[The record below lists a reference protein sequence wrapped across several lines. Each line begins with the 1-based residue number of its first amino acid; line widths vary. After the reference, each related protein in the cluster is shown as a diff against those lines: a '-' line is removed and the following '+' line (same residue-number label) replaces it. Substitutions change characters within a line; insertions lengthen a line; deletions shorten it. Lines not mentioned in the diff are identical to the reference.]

1 MEARRMNE
9 IADLLK
15 TLHFKYV
22 DQQVAT
28 LMEEARIHSLTYDAF
43 LRRVLSLEVEAR
55 KQTAHQNRR
64 KAAHLPVSKT
74 LDAFDFSFQPE
85 LSERRVRE
93 LAELSFV
100 RTHSNVIFLGP
111 PGVGKTHLA
120 LSLAESALAA
130 GYSVF
135 FSTLTDLVK
144 DLEAASQQHTLKS
157 RLRRYITPQ
166 VLVIDEIGYTNLSA
180 LQANQ
185 LFDLVRERYE
195 QGSTI
200 LTSNTSFA
208 QWGKLMNDEVLATAL
223 LDRLLHHA
231 DVLTINGKSYRMK
244 DRMAA
249 NPLKGG
255 SPKTE
260 TPSED

>member
-1 MEARRMNE
+1 MNE
-9 IADLLK
+9 LPDLLK
-15 TLHFKYV
+15 TLHLKYV
-22 DQQVAT
+22 EPQLAN

-43 LRRVLSLEVEAR
+43 LRRVLALEEQTR

-64 KAAHLPVSKT
+64 KAAHLPANKT
-74 LDAFDFSFQPE
+74 LEAFDFSFQP
-85 LSERRVRE
+85 SINERQVHE

-120 LSLAESALAA
+120 LSLAEKALDA

-135 FSTLTDLVK
+135 FSTLTELVE
-144 DLEAASQQHTLKS
+144 DLELASQQHALKS

-166 VLVIDEIGYTNLSA
+166 VLVIDEIGYTSLTSV
-180 LQANQ
+180 QANQ

-195 QGSTI
+195 RGSTI
-200 LTSNTSFA
+200 LTSNKSFA
-208 QWGKLMNDEVLATAL
+208 EWGKLLNDEVLATAL

-231 DVLTINGKSYRMK
+231 EVLTINGKSYRMK
-244 DRMAA
+244 GRLATA
-249 NPLKGG
+249 PTKGG
-255 SPKTE
+255 TAKAV
-260 TPSED
+260 TPSA

>member
-1 MEARRMNE
+1 MKE
-9 IADLLK
+9 ISELLHS
-15 TLHFKYV
+15 LHFKYV
-22 DQQVAT
+22 EQHLAH

-43 LRRVLSLEVEAR
+43 LKRVLSLEVEAR
-55 KQTAHQNRR
+55 AHTAHQNRR

-74 LDAFDFSFQPE
+74 LDAFDFSFQPS
-85 LSERRVRE
+85 LNERQVRE

-120 LSLAESALAA
+120 LSLAESALNA

-135 FSTLTDLVK
+135 FSTLTDLVE
-144 DLEAASQQHTLKS
+144 DLELASQQHTLKA
-157 RLRRYITPQ
+157 RFRRYIAPE
-166 VLVIDEIGYTNLSA
+166 VLVIDEIGYTHLSS
-180 LQANQ
+180 LQATQ

-195 QGSTI
+195 HRATI

-231 DVLTINGKSYRMK
+231 EVLTMNGKSYRMK

-249 NPLKGG
+249 GPTKGG
-255 SPKTE
+255 TTRPAPLSGE
-260 TPSED
+260 